1 MAQFRSFSVSNF
13 CILFLLPKFPH
24 APSSPIIRRHHSN
37 QPTAGSE
44 TPPLLSDAPDVLDVE
59 DILADIQHETYTNL
73 IWPYPLTE
81 TIVAT
86 HKKQCETV
94 ETSNKL
100 LPDNREAIQIAAREL
115 DFELDDVDGDCGY
128 QDVHDWVESQARI
141 FGESQ
146 NEAP

>member
-1 MAQFRSFSVSNF
+1 MQRSPHRIGSLHTAEAVRLQSHDMFRLARPGFVHADCQIKFLQMFWTCLSPKRSQSLPCRCSGHASAQSALKVSPE
-13 CILFLLPKFPH
+13 LL
-24 APSSPIIRRHHSN
+24 A
-37 QPTAGSE
+37 A
-44 TPPLLSDAPDVLDVE
+44 
-59 DILADIQHETYTNL
+59 
-73 IWPYPLTE
+73 
-81 TIVAT
+81 

-94 ETSNKL
+94 DTSNKL
-100 LPDNREAIQIAAREL
+100 LPDNREAIQSAAREL